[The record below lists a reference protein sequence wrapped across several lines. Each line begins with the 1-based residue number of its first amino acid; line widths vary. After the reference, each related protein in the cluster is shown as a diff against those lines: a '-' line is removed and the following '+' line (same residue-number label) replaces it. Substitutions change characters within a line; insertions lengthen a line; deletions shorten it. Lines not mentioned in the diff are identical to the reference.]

1 MIMINYDIKDKI
13 DLIEAFF
20 KEYQEYFMI
29 SKLSYIYMLIIGL
42 IASLEKENQITI
54 ARLINNIR
62 IEFNLDFKYNIKEIK
77 EYDLRSIFLLENSN
91 KKIDLSKIDSIE
103 LTEFLEKNIRPFI
116 EEFIKRVKYSIK
128 LKYIKDIKEL

>member
-1 MIMINYDIKDKI
+1 MIMIKYDIKDKI

-29 SKLSYIYMLIIGL
+29 SKLSSIYMLIIGL

>member
-1 MIMINYDIKDKI
+1 MIKYDIKDKI

>member
-1 MIMINYDIKDKI
+1 MIKYDIKNKI

-29 SKLSYIYMLIIGL
+29 SKLSSIYMLIIGL

>member
-1 MIMINYDIKDKI
+1 MPKYDIKDKI

-42 IASLEKENQITI
+42 ITSLEKENQITI

-77 EYDLRSIFLLENSN
+77 KYDLRKIFLLENSN
-91 KKIDLSKIDSIE
+91 KKIDLSKIDSID

>member
-1 MIMINYDIKDKI
+1 MPKYDIKDKI

-42 IASLEKENQITI
+42 IAGLEKENQITI

>member
-1 MIMINYDIKDKI
+1 MIKYDIKDKI

-29 SKLSYIYMLIIGL
+29 SKLSSIYMLIIGL